1 MAKDAY
7 DRTAD
12 LVQDAL
18 IDGVLNAAREGVAD
32 IVKEYSDEKTKMAKI
47 VKVRDAAARFMFLI
61 EGMMADFDSEEVDDA
76 SADNE
81 HDPAK
86 S

>member
-1 MAKDAY
+1 
-7 DRTAD
+7 
-12 LVQDAL
+12 
-18 IDGVLNAAREGVAD
+18 
-32 IVKEYSDEKTKMAKI
+32 
-47 VKVRDAAARFMFLI
+47 LI